1 MWKLLF
7 AVDGLVFAESSA
19 SVEGSR
25 RQALSERIA
34 WIDEGQW
41 GLCGPRQMH
50 MALGSATRVTR
61 MSPLQRGW
69 KSSSR
74 P

>member
-1 MWKLLF
+1 MSLRICRGIETTRDTDAQAHEWMWKLLF
-7 AVDGLVFAESSA
+7 AVDGLLFAESSA

-41 GLCGPRQMH
+41 GSL
-50 MALGSATRVTR
+50 
-61 MSPLQRGW
+61 
-69 KSSSR
+69 
-74 P
+74 